1 MNSTS
6 ESALPKHAPSKVE
19 PLHELQR
26 MSWLQVRVMG
36 KLILTKNYKF
46 TTYKRVGIFDIH
58 LHALLWD
65 SLFLP
70 FLHSLQIASLCNI
83 FVGGEM
89 QQTMAIRALPQRDGF
104 KIHVRLDSICELT
117 QDFSAPNS
125 SELWIVSIS

>member
-36 KLILTKNYKF
+36 KLILTNNYKF
-46 TTYKRVGIFDIH
+46 ITRDLRH

-70 FLHSLQIASLCNI
+70 ILRLLQIASLCNI

-117 QDFSAPNS
+117 RDFSAPNS